1 MSNGSMSQP
10 DAGGTAGSASEEQA
24 APPKVGVDTG
34 GTFTDFAWLDGDG
47 RIQVHKELSTAD
59 DPAAAIMGGVG
70 KLEIPPAASI
80 VHGSTVAT
88 NALLERRGARTALI
102 ATAGFGD
109 VLAIGRQDRPD
120 LYALVPRKPDPLVPR
135 ERRYEVD
142 ERVTAEGQIL
152 RPLDESG
159 LAKIIDELLA
169 GEVESVAVCL
179 LFSFLRPEHERRI
192 RSAIESAVRASLQG
206 ERPMHVSLSS
216 DILPEYREYERTAT
230 TVINAYVAP
239 LMSRYL
245 TRLEREV
252 APRSLVVMQSN
263 GGIIGPERAGSE
275 AARTVLSGPAGGVVG
290 AMYVAERAGFGDII
304 TFDMGGTSTDV
315 ALCPGQL
322 PATSEGEVAGLPIRL
337 PIIDIHTVG
346 AGGGSLA
353 VVDPGGA
360 LRVGPQSAGADPGPA
375 CYGLA
380 SEKAGDLA
388 GDIARQV
395 TTTDANLLLG
405 RLDADHFLGGQMRLD
420 TTAARRVMARL
431 GKSLGAEAPE
441 QAAWGIVQVANA
453 NMERA
458 IRRISVERGYD
469 PRDFTLVAFGGA
481 GPLHACDLAE
491 GLQIPRVLVPLS
503 PGVLSALGMLVA
515 RPARDYS
522 VTVMG
527 RLEPGGLGHPE
538 WLSETF
544 AGMRAKAKHE
554 MAAEGYRPEQLLLA
568 ERLDLRYFGQSYE
581 LTVAVGAEDGQSEIA
596 SIHEIVQRFHRAHAR
611 RYGFERPEQAV
622 QVVNMRLA
630 ASARVAPPALPEL
643 ARGPADARRAL
654 VGRKQVWFGDGATV
668 SRLYDRA
675 RLRAGNV
682 LVGPA
687 IVFQYDTTTVI
698 LPNWTAEVDQFGNLL
713 LHNQS

>member
-1 MSNGSMSQP
+1 MSQSEAIGP
-10 DAGGTAGSASEEQA
+10 AGNRSSPGQNE
-24 APPKVGVDTG
+24 PPKVGVDTG
-34 GTFTDFAWLDGDG
+34 GTFTDFVWVDGDG
-47 RIQVHKELSTAD
+47 RLQVHKELSTPV
-59 DPAAAIMGGVG
+59 DPSRSILSGID
-70 KLEIPPAASI
+70 KLVIPLAASI

-102 ATAGFGD
+102 ATAGFAD

-135 ERRYEVD
+135 QWRFEVD

-152 RPLDESG
+152 RALDETD
-159 LAKIIDELLA
+159 LARVVRELLA
-169 GEVESVAVCL
+169 DEIESVAVCL
-179 LFSFLRPEHERRI
+179 LFSFLRPEHERQI
-192 RSAIESAVRASLQG
+192 RAAIKAALPAAEQ
-206 ERPMHVSLSS
+206 PIHVSLSS
-216 DILPEYREYERTAT
+216 EILPEYREYERTAT

-239 LMSRYL
+239 LMNRYL
-245 TRLEREV
+245 KRLEREV

-263 GGIIGPERAGSE
+263 GGIIGPVRASSE

-290 AMYVAERAGFGDII
+290 AMYVAERAGFKNII

-322 PATSEGEVAGLPIRL
+322 PATSEGEIAGLPIRL

-353 VVDPGGA
+353 YVDPGGA
-360 LRVGPQSAGADPGPA
+360 LQVGPQSAGADPGPA
-375 CYGLA
+375 CYGRTSMEETAVPAGTAA
-380 SEKAGDLA
+380 S
-388 GDIARQV
+388 RT

-405 RLDADHFLGGQMRLD
+405 RLDVDHFLGGQMRLD
-420 TTAARRVMARL
+420 EAAARQAVARL
-431 GKSLGAEAPE
+431 SLALGAESPE
-441 QAAWGIVQVANA
+441 LAAWGVIQVANA

-491 GLQIPRVLVPLS
+491 SLQIPRVLVPPS
-503 PGVLSALGMLVA
+503 PGVLSALGMIVA

-527 RLEPGGLGHPE
+527 RLEPDGADQPE
-538 WLSETF
+538 WLMENF
-544 AGMRAKAKHE
+544 AAMRARAEDE
-554 MAAEGYRPEQLLLA
+554 MSAEGYGSEQLLLE

-581 LTVAVGAEDGQSEIA
+581 LTIAVEAGDSGGDISA
-596 SIHEIVQRFHRAHAR
+596 RFHSAHAR
-611 RYGFERPEQAV
+611 RYGFERPDQAV
-622 QVVNMRLA
+622 QIVNLRLA
-630 ASARVAPPALPEL
+630 ATARMTPPALPEL
-643 ARGPADARRAL
+643 AKGPADAQEAT
-654 VGRKQVWFGDGATV
+654 VGRKQVWYGESGVEST
-668 SRLYDRA
+668 LYDRA

-682 LVGPA
+682 IGGPA

-698 LPNWTAEVDQFGNLL
+698 LPEWTAEVDQHGNLL
-713 LHNQS
+713 LQRLN